1 MKIALRDG
9 KVILAEID
17 PLRFEQIKRIGTLR
31 WNRRTRTYTGSA
43 NRDTLDALAAI
54 FPLPSNVEGVRKR
67 LAYISGQ
74 IEEQRNA
81 ENPAPLYPY
90 PVKGQLYKHQ
100 IRGANMAMMTMTC
113 GAKPGGG
120 FGLLFEM
127 GCGKTL
133 TAIAIA
139 GALYRSNRIARVLV
153 AAPTTV
159 CDVWAKDLAR
169 FAAFN
174 YTAEVLL
181 GDKKQRLAGLKR
193 LNDWQAS
200 GLKIAVINY
209 ESTWR
214 EGIQEALLDY
224 HADLVICDESQRI
237 KTHNAAQSKAMHRL
251 GDLAAYRLIL
261 SGTPVQ
267 NNAVDIYSQYRFLD
281 PGVFGGN
288 FYAFKNRYCV
298 MGGYGQHQIV
308 GYRHTDDLIRKI
320 YSIAYRVTKEECLDL
335 PAQTFQSY
343 TVQFSKAERAAYDQ
357 LRRSSFV
364 ELEGDK
370 SITATTVL
378 TKILRLA
385 QLTGGFYTA
394 DGEERPTQANSAKL
408 DALDEILD
416 DYVLGAGQKLVIFA
430 RFRAE
435 VKAICALLEKK
446 GIRHGSIWGD
456 VPQAD
461 RGAIAED
468 FQTNPETKAFVAQIQ
483 TAGLGI
489 TLHAASVAVFYSLDF
504 NYSNYAQALARIHR
518 IGQQYPVTY
527 IHLLV
532 ENTIDAKTLDVLAK
546 KENLAESIVDN
557 WRAYFQPTE

>member
-1 MKIALRDG
+1 M
-9 KVILAEID
+9 
-17 PLRFEQIKRIGTLR
+17 
-31 WNRRTRTYTGSA
+31 
-43 NRDTLDALAAI
+43 
-54 FPLPSNVEGVRKR
+54 
-67 LAYISGQ
+67 
-74 IEEQRNA
+74 
-81 ENPAPLYPY
+81 
-90 PVKGQLYKHQ
+90 
-100 IRGANMAMMTMTC
+100 
-113 GAKPGGG
+113 
-120 FGLLFEM
+120 
-127 GCGKTL
+127 
-133 TAIAIA
+133 
-139 GALYRSNRIARVLV
+139 
-153 AAPTTV
+153 
-159 CDVWAKDLAR
+159 
-169 FAAFN
+169 
-174 YTAEVLL
+174 
-181 GDKKQRLAGLKR
+181 
-193 LNDWQAS
+193 
-200 GLKIAVINY
+200 
-209 ESTWR
+209 
-214 EGIQEALLDY
+214 
-224 HADLVICDESQRI
+224 ICDESQRI
-237 KTHNAAQSKAMHRL
+237 KTHNASQSKAMHRL